1 MLLYQNKKYLSI
13 AFWES
18 FEKIKLSQNTMDK
31 FEFMFYNKNI
41 LKNEMLKF

>member
-13 AFWES
+13 TFSES
-18 FEKIKLSQNTMDK
+18 FAFSKLSENAMDK